1 MGESLPNQE
10 IFRRLSRAM
19 GFEEEELYES
29 DETLITTM
37 MQQMNLDF
45 DFDEFKNK
53 GHIYI
58 GDEAIIFY
66 DDLKFPT
73 PSGKIEIASVQA
85 EKQGLPRVP
94 QPWADEPS
102 EPGTLRLLTPAS
114 NWRMNDSYANDPGII
129 KRSGPAS
136 VTLHPD
142 DAKRFNI
149 LENDK
154 VRLFNE
160 SGEVELVAYIDDMT
174 LKGVALSYKGRWPKL
189 DADNHMNVLHK
200 AEKSDMGESSSVH
213 STEVYVSI
221 TVD

>member
-1 MGESLPNQE
+1 
-10 IFRRLSRAM
+10 
-19 GFEEEELYES
+19 
-29 DETLITTM
+29 
-37 MQQMNLDF
+37 
-45 DFDEFKNK
+45 
-53 GHIYI
+53 
-58 GDEAIIFY
+58 
-66 DDLKFPT
+66 
-73 PSGKIEIASVQA
+73 
-85 EKQGLPRVP
+85 
-94 QPWADEPS
+94 
-102 EPGTLRLLTPAS
+102 
-114 NWRMNDSYANDPGII
+114 MNDSYANDPGII

-154 VRLFNE
+154 VRLYNE
-160 SGEVELVAYIDDMT
+160 SGEVELLAHIDDMT